1 MTFNNQMKQIQ
12 LVSQLNKY
20 IKNVKSEN
28 KSIGFVPTMGY
39 LHEGHESL
47 INQSKKENDVTIVSI
62 YVNPIQFNNKIDYE
76 KYPRNIN
83 ADIIRLRKLN
93 CDILFHPDDQ
103 EITNLPK
110 PAIKIK
116 FNNLKQ
122 ILEANLRPGH
132 FDGVII
138 IVTKL
143 FEIIKPNKAYFGEK
157 DLQQLLIIKKLCDEK
172 YTNIQI
178 IECPTIR
185 ESNGLAKSSRNKH
198 LDIINFKLA
207 SNIYKMLKFTKKN
220 IKILGVQKTK
230 EHVIKYLNNLG
241 GINLEYFEIINSESF
256 SFTNT
261 INSNSIYHG
270 VIAVKINNIRL
281 IDNIK
286 L

>member
-1 MTFNNQMKQIQ
+1 MNQIQ
-12 LVSQLNKY
+12 LVSQLYKY
-20 IKNVKSEN
+20 IKNAKSEN

-62 YVNPIQFNNKIDYE
+62 YVNPIQFNNKNDYE

-83 ADIIRLRKLN
+83 ADIIRLKKLN

-103 EITNLPK
+103 EITNLPS
-110 PAIKIK
+110 PNIKIK
-116 FNNLKQ
+116 FNNLKR
-122 ILEANLRPGH
+122 ILEGKMRPGH
-132 FDGVII
+132 FDGVIT

-143 FEIIKPNKAYFGEK
+143 FEIIRPNKAYFGKK
-157 DLQQLLIIKKLCDEK
+157 DLQQLFIIRKLCSEK

-198 LDIINFKLA
+198 LDIISLKLA

-220 IKILGVQKTK
+220 IKFLGVQKTK

-241 GINLEYFEIINSESF
+241 DINLEYFEIINSESF
-256 SFTNT
+256 SFTNK
-261 INSNSIYHG
+261 INSKSNYYG